1 MSFLQIPDYPTAFWL
16 TAAFVMIIT
25 GLGKSGFGSGIGALA
40 TPLLALTIPVTDAAA
55 LLLPL
60 LIIMDWFTVPHY
72 YRERRFDTYH
82 LRILFLS
89 ALIGIA
95 VGAFFFDTL
104 SHNERIMKMGIG
116 VLALLFVVL
125 QVGRSLIFGA
135 LSEHRPAPWVGW
147 LMGALGGFTSTVA
160 HAGGPPVTIYLVPQN
175 LPRDRFVGTTA
186 ILFAGI
192 NLVKLIPYYFL
203 GLIRVGNLST
213 ILLLAPL
220 AFAGVRLGIW
230 LNQRFSNLWFNR
242 LIYTFLLV
250 TGIELVT
257 GVSLLSLLW
266 PAAR

>member
-1 MSFLQIPDYPTAFWL
+1 MSFFNIPDYPTAFWV
-16 TAAFVMIIT
+16 TAAFVMILT

-60 LIIMDWFTVPHY
+60 LIIMDWFTVPYY
-72 YRERRFDTYH
+72 YRERRFDSFH
-82 LRILFLS
+82 LRILLLS
-89 ALIGIA
+89 SIIGIA
-95 VGAFFFDTL
+95 VGAFFFNTL

-116 VLALLFVVL
+116 ALSLLFVLL
-125 QVGRSLIFGA
+125 QVGRTLIFGA
-135 LSEHRPAPWVGW
+135 LSDHRPPPWVGW
-147 LMGALGGFTSTVA
+147 LMGSLGGFTSTIA

-186 ILFAGI
+186 LLFAGI

-220 AFAGVRLGIW
+220 AFVGVRLGIW
-230 LNQRFSNLWFNR
+230 LNQRFTNLWFNR
-242 LIYTFLLV
+242 FIYTFLFLTGV
-250 TGIELVT
+250 QLLTGIN
-257 GVSLLSLLW
+257 LLTLLW
-266 PAAR
+266 PPAW